1 MPPVDR
7 GERASKKRVHNE
19 EKPKRHPPK
28 KDEPSVAAI
37 VRSNLAADIRKRL
50 QLNRGVFAR
59 LPPVSVRSLATVESG
74 AEPSEV
80 VARRLCELRRL
91 TDALTEVIRQESLGK
106 WLQTPNEAFDGLK
119 PLEVI
124 ERGESHR
131 IWSMIYFLRS
141 GTPS

>member
-1 MPPVDR
+1 MPKVDF
-7 GERASKKRVHNE
+7 GKRAPKHRVSNEPKPKGRSAKK
-19 EKPKRHPPK
+19 EKPNL
-28 KDEPSVAAI
+28 STS

-50 QLNRGVFAR
+50 QLNQGVFAR
-59 LPPVSVRSLATVESG
+59 LLPVSVRSLATVESG